1 MEFVTSG
8 SCKGKWLRV
17 DQTIRDLT
25 CGDLEI
31 PLLVIRLGVT
41 GPKNS
46 EFVWLLDLLE
56 RRGKKGWGG
65 GDLVYVKRPLGD
77 WAIDGGA
84 DVLVTNVVRLREYGF
99 ISLGSWSYSRE
110 WVWDLRT
117 KLCCIATG
125 K

>member
-17 DQTIRDLT
+17 DRTIRDLT

-41 GPKNS
+41 GPKKS
-46 EFVWLLDLLE
+46 EFVWLPDLLE
-56 RRGKKGWGG
+56 RRGKKGGG

>member
-8 SCKGKWLRV
+8 SCKRKWLRV
-17 DQTIRDLT
+17 DRTIRDLT

-41 GPKNS
+41 EPKNS
-46 EFVWLLDLLE
+46 EFVWLIDLLE
-56 RRGKKGWGG
+56 GRGKKGGG
-65 GDLVYVKRPLGD
+65 GDLVYVERPLGD
-77 WAIDGGA
+77 WAIDGCV

-99 ISLGSWSYSRE
+99 ISLGSCSYSRE

>member
-1 MEFVTSG
+1 M
-8 SCKGKWLRV
+8 
-17 DQTIRDLT
+17 
-25 CGDLEI
+25 
-31 PLLVIRLGVT
+31 
-41 GPKNS
+41 
-46 EFVWLLDLLE
+46 
-56 RRGKKGWGG
+56 
-65 GDLVYVKRPLGD
+65 KRPLGD

>member
-8 SCKGKWLRV
+8 SCKRKWLRV
-17 DQTIRDLT
+17 DRTIRDLT

>member
-1 MEFVTSG
+1 MAPRLAWE
-8 SCKGKWLRV
+8 KGEE
-17 DQTIRDLT
+17 
-25 CGDLEI
+25 G
-31 PLLVIRLGVT
+31 
-41 GPKNS
+41 
-46 EFVWLLDLLE
+46 
-56 RRGKKGWGG
+56 GG

-125 K
+125 KWNVSSVALQEFDNRYIMF

>member
-17 DQTIRDLT
+17 DRTIRDLT

-41 GPKNS
+41 EPKNS
-46 EFVWLLDLLE
+46 EFVWLIDLLE
-56 RRGKKGWGG
+56 GRGKKGG
-65 GDLVYVKRPLGD
+65 GDLVYVERPLGD
-77 WAIDGGA
+77 WAIDGCV

-99 ISLGSWSYSRE
+99 ISLGNWSYSRE

>member
-56 RRGKKGWGG
+56 GRGKKGGG
-65 GDLVYVKRPLGD
+65 GGEG
-77 WAIDGGA
+77 I
-84 DVLVTNVVRLREYGF
+84 
-99 ISLGSWSYSRE
+99 
-110 WVWDLRT
+110 
-117 KLCCIATG
+117 
-125 K
+125 